1 MKLVKTY
8 ANFIALLLITNLSL
22 GQTSNSIKYGNNK
35 EAGNFKKIN
44 GINLYYEIY
53 GTGKPLILLHGNG
66 GSIRSQQGKIKFF
79 SKQYQVIAID
89 SRSHGKSIDSLTDL
103 TYVQMAEDV
112 RVLMDSL
119 KIESATIFG
128 QSDGGIIGLLL
139 AIRYPKRVSKLAT
152 FGANIFPGKKAIFDE
167 IDDMVKDSIK
177 STKDKNTLKLNLLLA
192 HQPNI
197 TTKDLQK
204 IECPVLIMSGDRDA
218 IRLEYSIKIF
228 NAIKNS
234 NFFVMPGATHGDSW
248 EKPDLFNLILS
259 DFLEKPFSTL
269 TTFEAFK
276 KYK

>member
-1 MKLVKTY
+1 MKLLKTSV
-8 ANFIALLLITNLSL
+8 NIIILSVITNLSF
-22 GQTSNSIKYGNNK
+22 GQANNPIKYGNNN

-66 GSIRSQQGKIKFF
+66 GSIRGQQGKIKFF

-89 SRSHGKSIDSLTDL
+89 SRSHGKSIDPSPNL

-119 KIESATIFG
+119 KIDSANIFG

-139 AIRYPKRVSKLAT
+139 AIKYPKRVSKLAT
-152 FGANIFPGKKAIFDE
+152 FGANIFPGKKAIVDE
-167 IDDMVKDSIK
+167 LEDMMNDSIRL
-177 STKDKNTLKLNLLLA
+177 TKDKNTLKLNLLMA

-218 IRLEYSIKIF
+218 IRLEHSIKIF

-234 NFFVMPGATHGDSW
+234 NFFVMPGATHGGSW
-248 EKPDLFNLILS
+248 EKPELFNLILS

-269 TTFEAFK
+269 TTFEAYK

>member
-1 MKLVKTY
+1 MKLLKISV
-8 ANFIALLLITNLSL
+8 NVIILLLITNLSF
-22 GQTSNSIKYGNNK
+22 GQTNNSIKYGNNK
-35 EAGNFKKIN
+35 EAGNFKKVN

-66 GSIRSQQGKIKFF
+66 GSIRGQYGKIKFF

-89 SRSHGKSIDSLTDL
+89 SRSHGKSIDPSPDL

-119 KIESATIFG
+119 KIDSANIFG

-139 AIRYPKRVSKLAT
+139 AIKYPKRVSRLAT
-152 FGANIFPGKKAIFDE
+152 FGANLFPGKKAIVDE
-167 IDDMVKDSIK
+167 LEDMVKDSIK
-177 STKDKNTLKLNLLLA
+177 LTKDKNTLKLNLLMA

-197 TTKDLQK
+197 TVKDLQK

-218 IRLEYSIKIF
+218 IRLEHSIKIF
-228 NAIKNS
+228 YAIKNS
-234 NFFVMPGATHGDSW
+234 NFFVMPGATHGGSW

-259 DFLEKPFSTL
+259 KFLEKPFSTL